1 MENLKNTHKEQIESI
16 KNKYEM
22 KEHTFREELAR
33 ECEYKINCVRQDFE
47 IGRIKYQNEINAERD
62 SQIKMIIERL
72 YTEFSEQSK
81 QQRSA
86 YIAQVEELQ
95 SQLDKARTVIPPSP
109 KHIIQPQ
116 KLQSEVGVQACFEP
130 EPVHTVHIPIPL
142 STVSIETTDKFTQ
155 ILLHTLDKSTLT
167 TFPEELV
174 PRQHLDQML
183 AELSTQHDKEIRQ
196 LHQKVS
202 DLINKKNAEIVRL
215 ESSLQQSITYNS
227 ELEQLISQLGAE
239 V

>member
-16 KNKYEM
+16 KKNYEM
-22 KEHTFREELAR
+22 KEQTYREEIQK
-33 ECEYKINCVRQDFE
+33 ECEYKINSVKQDFE
-47 IGRIKYQNEINAERD
+47 IGRIKFQNECNAERD

-72 YTEFSEQSK
+72 YAEFSEQSK

-95 SQLDKARTVIPPSP
+95 NQLELARTIIPPSP
-109 KHIIQPQ
+109 KHILEAK
-116 KLQSEVGVQACFEP
+116 KLHSEVGVQACFEP
-130 EPVHTVHIPIPL
+130 EPVHIIHIPTSPPK
-142 STVSIETTDKFTQ
+142 VSIETTDKFTQ
-155 ILLHTLDKSTLT
+155 ILIHTLDKSTLT

-183 AELSTQHDKEIRQ
+183 IELQKKQDQEIQQ
-196 LHQKVS
+196 LHLKVS

-215 ESSLQQSITYNS
+215 ESSLQQSISYNS
-227 ELEQLISQLGAE
+227 ELEQLIQQLGAE